1 MKALQWSIIWSV
13 RGSWVPK
20 QPSRAV
26 EDPRSM
32 VGDKLLSGL
41 IELLVSSR
49 PVRRFPAMELDL
61 RKAKESIDEAWA
73 DVA

>member
-1 MKALQWSIIWSV
+1 VS
-13 RGSWVPK
+13 K
-20 QPSRAV
+20 QSSRAV
-26 EDPRSM
+26 ENPKPM

-49 PVRRFPAMELDL
+49 LARRFSAKELDL
-61 RKAKESIDEAWA
+61 CEVSESIDEVWA

>member
-1 MKALQWSIIWSV
+1 
-13 RGSWVPK
+13 
-20 QPSRAV
+20 
-26 EDPRSM
+26 M